1 VTSLL
6 RIAQLIP
13 DTEAEGPGRRFALW
27 VQGCSLR
34 CPGCC
39 NPEMFAPDRGGAL
52 VEAEALASQI
62 LSTPGI
68 EGISVLG
75 GEPFEQ
81 PGPLAQLCRAVRG
94 GGKTVMIYSGYTLQ
108 ELREKRSAE
117 VDALLATAD
126 LLVDGR
132 YEQARPESS
141 GRRWIGSANQVLH
154 FLSDRYS
161 PAEPRFSTSNTVELR
176 FVNGQLTINGWPQA
190 ADAFRKRE
198 R

>member
-1 VTSLL
+1 MQL
-6 RIAQLIP
+6 RVAQMID

-34 CPGCC
+34 CAGCC
-39 NPEMFAPDRGGAL
+39 NPEMFSADKGGAL
-52 VEAEALASQI
+52 HDVAALVERVLAVAD
-62 LSTPGI
+62 L

-81 PGPLAQLCRAVRG
+81 PEALVVLCRALREAG
-94 GGKTVMIYSGYTLQ
+94 RSVMIYSGFTLA
-108 ELREKRSAE
+108 ELRGKQSPH
-117 VDALLATAD
+117 VDALLGQVD

-132 YEQARPESS
+132 FEQTKPEST
-141 GRRWIGSANQVLH
+141 RRWIGSTNQTLH
-154 FLSDRYS
+154 FLSPRYS
-161 PAEPRFSTSNTVELR
+161 KDDPRFTTPNTVELR

-190 ADAFRKRE
+190 ANAFRR